1 VEITRSPGGEVV
13 IASVGGDVDML
24 QVPRIQ
30 AALAG
35 ALAEGGVA
43 LVIDLSR
50 VRYFDSTGVR
60 LLFFVQRK
68 LQCGRYQ
75 LRLVV
80 PEDGLVRHV
89 LAIVNLDR
97 HIRIHPTVAAALA
110 DLADSG
116 RPDVLEDSRA

>member
-1 VEITRSPGGEVV
+1 MRSGVEITRSPGGEVV

-35 ALAEGGVA
+35 ALVEGGVA

-60 LLFFVQRK
+60 LLFSCSENFSAAVINSASSCPRTDS
-68 LQCGRYQ
+68 CVMSS
-75 LRLVV
+75 RL
-80 PEDGLVRHV
+80 
-89 LAIVNLDR
+89 
-97 HIRIHPTVAAALA
+97 
-110 DLADSG
+110 
-116 RPDVLEDSRA
+116 